1 LDPTSP
7 ALIWVKLST
16 ACHGARHSAGKITV
30 SSSTLQIGSS
40 RFRVPVFVGAS
51 LKGGRG
57 VAVIA
62 EEQEGQDSAGAE
74 AMGRIG
80 EEVFNQGEAVFAE
93 VNGVYADYM

>member
-1 LDPTSP
+1 
-7 ALIWVKLST
+7 
-16 ACHGARHSAGKITV
+16 
-30 SSSTLQIGSS
+30 
-40 RFRVPVFVGAS
+40 
-51 LKGGRG
+51 